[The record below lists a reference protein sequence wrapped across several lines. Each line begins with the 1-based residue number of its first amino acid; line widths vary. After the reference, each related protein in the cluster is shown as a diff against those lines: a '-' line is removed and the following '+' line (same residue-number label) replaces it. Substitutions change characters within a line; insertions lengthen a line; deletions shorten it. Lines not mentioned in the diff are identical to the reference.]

1 VTAIMARPTRG
12 IDHIVIAVRDLDR
25 GEAQFCRLGFALTP
39 RGHHTTLGSYNH
51 CAMFAQ
57 DYLEL
62 IAPGTKRRPALD
74 RFLAV
79 REGIAGIALRTGD
92 ARRTFA
98 ELRERGVNAAEPN
111 AFGRPVEAEGRK
123 GEARFAT
130 TEVESPATAGVRVF
144 YCQHDTPELV
154 WLPSYQVQPN
164 GIERL
169 VGLVIVDDGDGFAGL
184 LDRLPG
190 NPSTQAE
197 FLTSAMAA
205 QRFAGD
211 PILKTASPYVAAVR
225 FGVGDRAAT
234 ARHLETAGVPVRRL
248 DDGTIQVSS
257 RDAMGAVLEFV

>member
-1 VTAIMARPTRG
+1 VTAPAARPTRG
-12 IDHIVIAVRDLDR
+12 IDHVVIAVRDLDR
-25 GEAQFCRLGFALTP
+25 GEAQFRRLGFALTP
-39 RGHHTTLGSYNH
+39 RGHHTKLGSYNH
-51 CAMFAQ
+51 CAMFKQ

-62 IAPGTKRRPALD
+62 IAPGTKSRPALD

-92 ARRTFA
+92 AQRTYG
-98 ELRERGVNAAEPN
+98 ELRERGVSAAEPN

-130 TEVESPATAGVRVF
+130 TEVESAATADVRVF

-154 WLPSYQVQPN
+154 WLPSYLAQPN
-164 GIERL
+164 GVERL
-169 VGLVIVDDGDGFAGL
+169 AGLVIVDDGAGFAGL
-184 LDRLPG
+184 LDRIPG
-190 NPSTQAE
+190 NPATQAE
-197 FLTSAMAA
+197 FLTSAAAA

-211 PILKTASPYVAAVR
+211 PILATAPPYVAAVR

-234 ARHLETAGVPVRRL
+234 ARHLEPVGVPIRHL
-248 DDGTIQVSS
+248 ADGAIQVSS